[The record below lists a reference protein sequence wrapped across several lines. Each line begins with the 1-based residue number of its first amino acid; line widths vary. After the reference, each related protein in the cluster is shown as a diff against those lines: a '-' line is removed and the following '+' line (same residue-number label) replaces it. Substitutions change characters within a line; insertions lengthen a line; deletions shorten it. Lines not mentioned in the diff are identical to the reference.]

1 MKGSR
6 IHVSPAYGRDY
17 ESEEDVLRDWED
29 GKDFV
34 MEGFRSGYINKQDA
48 DNIGVPGGEINI
60 RYNKKQ
66 EVAVV
71 SGLKV
76 NNNI

>member
-6 IHVSPAYGRDY
+6 IHVSPAYGKDY
-17 ESEEDVLRDWED
+17 ESEEEVLEAWNA

-34 MEGFRSGYINKQDA
+34 MEGFRNGYINKQDA
-48 DNIGVPGGEINI
+48 ENFGVPGGEINI
-60 RYNKKQ
+60 RYNKKS
-66 EVAVV
+66 EVTVV

-76 NNNI
+76 NNNL